1 MKTDS
6 QRWGEVKTEKL
17 IELVKIHRYE
27 KCDEFSSP
35 LMDEVIK
42 RLVEL
47 EERVSYDSAIHK
59 KLEKYNKI
67 IQIVAE

>member
-6 QRWGEVKTEKL
+6 QRWGEIKAEKL

-42 RLVEL
+42 RLEEL
-47 EERVSYDSAIHK
+47 ETLK
-59 KLEKYNKI
+59 EKGEDKDDT
-67 IQIVAE
+67 